1 MDLKT
6 QEMKKKVKEKESHEN
21 KSKEEMDKLRKMAD

>member
-1 MDLKT
+1 
-6 QEMKKKVKEKESHEN
+6 MKKKVKEKESHEN